1 MLLESIK
8 TTFVRIRAFAEN
20 LLIGCPESVIFFG
33 HGIGDDLLCTAVARE
48 LKKREAGKLVMFSNH
63 GSLFEHNPDIAAVYN
78 LGYPTIGRRR
88 YAGYNCIIPQFSKY
102 NPESDKDS
110 FQKEHVITTMC
121 RFTGITGGI
130 ELRPYLTLTPKER
143 LKGSLFER
151 QVVIQSAGLASGP
164 GRMKNKEWFPE
175 RFQEVADLL
184 KEEVQLVQLGT
195 ESDPLIKG
203 ALDLR
208 GKTSL
213 RESAAILAASQLF
226 IGIVGFPMHL
236 ARAVDCRSVILF
248 GGREDPSVTGY
259 SCNENLVGAMPCAPC
274 WQRNRCDYDREC
286 MRMIEPDQVVAA
298 VLRQLARHGSPIE
311 SQVIDLDSKTRSRG

>member
-1 MLLESIK
+1 MHLESIK
-8 TTFVRIRAFAEN
+8 STFVRIRAFAEN
-20 LLIGCPESVIFFG
+20 LLIGSPESVIFFG

-63 GSLFEHNPDIAAVYN
+63 GSLFDHNPDIAAVYN

-88 YAGYNCIIPQFSKY
+88 YSGYSCIIPQFSEY
-102 NPESDKDS
+102 DPESDRDS

-130 ELRPYLTLTPKER
+130 ELRPYLTLTPEER

-151 QVVIQSAGLASGP
+151 QVAIQSAGLASGP

-175 RFQEVADLL
+175 RFQEVVDQLRG
-184 KEEVQLVQLGT
+184 EVSFVQLGS
-195 ESDPLIKG
+195 ESDPPIKG

-213 RESAAILAASQLF
+213 RESAAILSASRVF
-226 IGIVGFPMHL
+226 IGIEGFPMHL
-236 ARAVDCRSVILF
+236 ARAVDCRSVIIY
-248 GGREDPSVTGY
+248 GGREDPQILGY
-259 SCNENLVGAMPCAPC
+259 ACNENLVGAMPCAPC

-286 MRMIEPDQVVAA
+286 MRMINTHKVLEAA
-298 VLRQLARHGSPIE
+298 RRQISLWGRPIVSE
-311 SQVIDLDSKTRSRG
+311 KAFIDFDKPAA

>member
-48 LKKREAGKLVMFSNH
+48 LKKREAGKLVIFSNH

-88 YAGYNCIIPQFSKY
+88 YAGYNCIIPQFSDY
-102 NPESDKDS
+102 DPESDTDS
-110 FQKEHVITTMC
+110 FQREHVITTMC
-121 RFTGITGGI
+121 RIAGITGGI
-130 ELRPYLTLTPKER
+130 ELRPYLSLTPEER
-143 LKGSLFER
+143 LKGSLLDR

-164 GRMKNKEWFPE
+164 GVMNNKEWYPE
-175 RFQEVADLL
+175 RFQEVVDQLRG
-184 KEEVQLVQLGT
+184 EVSFVHLGSK
-195 ESDPLIKG
+195 SDPPIKG

-208 GKTSL
+208 GKTSF

-226 IGIVGFPMHL
+226 IGLVGFPMHL

-274 WQRNRCDYDREC
+274 WHRNRCEFDREC
-286 MRMIEPDQVVAA
+286 MRMIDAEQVVAA
-298 VLRQLARHGSPIE
+298 VRKQLAHHELPIE
-311 SQVIDLDSKTRSRG
+311 YQVIDLDSETRSGG